1 MFLLKLSEGGQEG
14 GGHFVGAV
22 GVGHDAARYQ
32 LSFRRTAQWSAA
44 GHGVAR
50 QNENYFRT
58 FPKLAWIHTL

>member
-22 GVGHDAARYQ
+22 GVGHDAARHQ

-58 FPKLAWIHTL
+58 FPKLARIHTL